1 MAIYIGGQKYKL
13 ICDGDVCEMQTYSPI
28 PITNNIRLLS
38 SENYILKDMNNV
50 YLTVVKEDE

>member
-1 MAIYIGGQKYKL
+1 MAIYIGGKQYKL
-13 ICDGDVCEMQTYSPI
+13 ICNGDVCEMQAYSPI